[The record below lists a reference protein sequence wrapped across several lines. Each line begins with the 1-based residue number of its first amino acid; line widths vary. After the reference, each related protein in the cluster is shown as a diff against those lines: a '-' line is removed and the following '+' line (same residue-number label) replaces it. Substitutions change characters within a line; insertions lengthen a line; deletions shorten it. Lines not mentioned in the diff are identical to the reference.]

1 MIHALAWFLIGYS
14 DGLVYWII
22 NQTEVTGYLL
32 YIFPIIIIYL
42 AYLIIFPKIRFTQK
56 LLYRQILFLSFSI
69 FLFFFQTLTIGEFY
83 TLGYVQIMAMIGIIL
98 LITDIFEGNEV
109 KLRPYFA
116 HGILI
121 IHYIICLYA
130 LLAWIVL
137 RLTTIDISLYVVDI
151 DSLSGFAVNRT
162 SGLHREPSWAGYA
175 LASSYLGVLITRQH
189 RMLLPQI
196 VFLIAIA
203 VTGAGVGLILA
214 SCFIAHHVLI
224 TKRGN
229 LVMRMGILAGLGF
242 LVMIVFSSR
251 ISDVINQNDPSSQ
264 MRLESTTVAMEVIAE
279 TFPLGTGFGNYQD
292 YAVFDPNIWGNFLDL
307 SEATY
312 YKSDILALNFISE
325 LGFFGS
331 ILIIILIL
339 NFTSRN
345 NYLILISAVAMILT
359 SGTVIHPAYF
369 VLSAIVGLER
379 GRFNRQLLNEPVR
392 E

>member
-32 YIFPIIIIYL
+32 YIVPIIIIYL
-42 AYLIIFPKIRFTQK
+42 AYLVIFPKIRFTQK

-98 LITDIFEGNEV
+98 LITDIFEGNEA

-325 LGFFGS
+325 LGFFGL
-331 ILIIILIL
+331 ILIIILIF

-345 NYLILISAVAMILT
+345 NYLILISAIAMILT